1 MLQIRVTLITS
12 KVGQKKDPGILECFL
27 IVNILSLSDE
37 KPILSFETRT
47 IIVFNLGKKTWI
59 FWMTKKCTVSG
70 QSGQGLIWRIGNWQT
85 TGACVEST
93 AARLITF
100 LLSSLVD
107 FSPHKTNICF
117 FSSFFLAPPPNT
129 QLFGFCPLCI
139 WRICN
144 WQTGAC
150 WINSSRGWS
159 LSGILTQLF
168 LLQLLLF

>member
-1 MLQIRVTLITS
+1 MLQIRVTLITLTS

-47 IIVFNLGKKTWI
+47 RIVFKYDKRGKKTWAI
-59 FWMTKKCTVSG
+59 LNVKEKCTVSG

-117 FSSFFLAPPPNT
+117 FSSFFLAPPP
-129 QLFGFCPLCI
+129 LLSSLVFVHCAFGEFVIGRLGLVES
-139 WRICN
+139 
-144 WQTGAC
+144 TAAGVDHF
-150 WINSSRGWS
+150 
-159 LSGILTQLF
+159 LEF
-168 LLQLLLF
+168 LLSSF

>member
-1 MLQIRVTLITS
+1 MLQIRVTLITG
-12 KVGQKKDPGILECFL
+12 KVGQKKDPGILECAL

-47 IIVFNLGKKTWI
+47 IIVFNLGKKPWI
-59 FWMTKKCTVSG
+59 IWMTKKCTVSG

-85 TGACVEST
+85 TRACVEST
-93 AARLITF
+93 PARLITF

-107 FSPHKTNICF
+107 FS
-117 FSSFFLAPPPNT
+117 
-129 QLFGFCPLCI
+129 PLCI

-150 WINSSRGWS
+150 WINSSRVDHFLEFL
-159 LSGILTQLF
+159 LSSFYCSSCCSRLLNSRLASWFKEKEQDLF
-168 LLQLLLF
+168 LSKQ